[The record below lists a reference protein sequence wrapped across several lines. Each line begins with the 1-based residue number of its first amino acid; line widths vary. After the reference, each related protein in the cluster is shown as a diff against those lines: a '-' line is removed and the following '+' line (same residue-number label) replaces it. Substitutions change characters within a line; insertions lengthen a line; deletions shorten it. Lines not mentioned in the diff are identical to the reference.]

1 MLQALHHL
9 RRIFPGLVILQAF
22 TCLALLALD
31 RVTLAHTL
39 TSKSEQ
45 GGDWDLSAARGA
57 EAEAVSPAQVRREPR
72 HRAHLLL
79 LAALGHQT
87 RAVPQRLRLQLLEA
101 RHGRGLQ
108 TPGIVIITINI
119 IVIIFQ
125 SHLASTSPVQ
135 VEVKAATQPHT
146 DSVSLEPRHLEIK
159 LWRKNICM

>member
-39 TSKSEQ
+39 TQTPSKSEQ
-45 GGDWDLSAARGA
+45 GGDRDLSAARGA

-79 LAALGHQT
+79 LAALGRQT

-119 IVIIFQ
+119 IIIVCEAD
-125 SHLASTSPVQ
+125 L
-135 VEVKAATQPHT
+135 
-146 DSVSLEPRHLEIK
+146 
-159 LWRKNICM
+159 